1 MKLLASLLLLLVV
14 CEFVSAIHRH
24 HNHLQVGLARPH
36 RTRHN
41 YRNSPASLTAKYA
54 TYGLPE
60 GVEGA
65 SPIYLSDYEDA
76 QYYGPVTL
84 GTPPQNFSVC
94 FDTGSSNL
102 WVPSSKCPI
111 SNIACRTHKRYD
123 SAKSS
128 TYVAN
133 GTDFSIQYGSGAVSG
148 FISQDTLGMGG
159 LNVVKQ
165 QFGEALHEPGIT
177 FVAAKFDGILGMA
190 FVTISVDHVTPVWY
204 NILAQKLVSQP
215 IFSFWLSQTQSQNM
229 GGELT
234 LGGVDSKRYTGTI
247 NYAPLTSETYW
258 EFMVS
263 DFQLHGQSLKWC
275 ASGGC
280 KAICD
285 SGTSLIVGP
294 SKEVDALNKQLGA
307 KVINGE
313 GIFTS
318 CSVVSSLPNIT
329 VVINSVN
336 YVLTPKDY
344 VLEVTSD
351 GQTECISGFMG
362 LDLGSLG
369 PLYIL
374 GDVFIATYTAVFD
387 FGNERVGFAKSVQ

>member
-1 MKLLASLLLLLVV
+1 V
-14 CEFVSAIHRH
+14 CEFVSALRPH
-24 HNHLQVGLARPH
+24 HGHLQVGLSRPL
-36 RTRHN
+36 RTRQN
-41 YRNSPASLTAKYA
+41 YRNAPATLFAKYA
-54 TYGLPE
+54 NYGLPE
-60 GVEGA
+60 GVAGA
-65 SPIYLSDYEDA
+65 SPIYLTDYEDA
-76 QYYGPVTL
+76 QYYGPITL
-84 GTPPQNFSVC
+84 GTPPQNFSVV

-111 SNIACRTHKRYD
+111 SNIACRTHRRYND
-123 SAKSS
+123 GKSS

-204 NILAQKLVSQP
+204 NILSQKLVSQP

-234 LGGVDSKRYTGTI
+234 LGGVDTKRYTGSI

-275 ASGGC
+275 SGSGC

-318 CSVVSSLPNIT
+318 CSVVNTLPNIT

-344 VLEVTSD
+344 VLEVTSE
-351 GQTECISGFMG
+351 GQTECLSGFMG
-362 LDLGSLG
+362 MDLGSLG

-387 FGNERVGFAKSVQ
+387 FQNERVGFAKSVQ